1 MSQFLKSADS
11 CFAVINRVEFV
22 QVQQFNA
29 RMGCES
35 RCQQA
40 NEELGFRS
48 REKTVSVA
56 WPEEGIGNQPHRR
69 IRRIRY
75 GATRPLSAHRIW
87 AICPRPIVRVREDPI
102 NVETL

>member
-1 MSQFLKSADS
+1 MSQFLKSADF

-29 RMGCES
+29 KMGCGS

-40 NEELGFRS
+40 NEESGFRS

-56 WPEEGIGNQPHRR
+56 WPEEGIGNQPTSPYQTYS
-69 IRRIRY
+69 IW
-75 GATRPLSAHRIW
+75 GDAT
-87 AICPRPIVRVREDPI
+87 AIGSQNMGHLPPADSPS
-102 NVETL
+102 T